1 MNIKLKKIS
10 LIFSFYNEEPVFDE
24 LISRVEKVFCDL
36 EYNYE
41 LIFINDNSTDNS
53 LKKLI
58 KIREGNKKIKIINMS
73 RRFGSPSCVI
83 AGFRNAS
90 GDAIIYMDSDLQDP
104 PEIIPKL
111 IKEWNNGFEVVHT
124 TRTKREGEKFIKL
137 WVTEKAYKVINWFSD
152 INIPKNTGD
161 FKLLSRKAVNSIL
174 ELEEDDP
181 FIRGL
186 SIWIGF
192 KQTKVYYVREPRL
205 TGDTKYPSHGISG
218 TSIKELIKGI
228 SSFSLIPLYFSLFVG
243 LVVSFLSF
251 LFLTY
256 ILISKIFFSHHLPGW
271 SALMITILFL
281 GGIILFTIGIL
292 GVYVGKIHQDIKRR
306 PKFIISEK
314 IGFRD

>member
-1 MNIKLKKIS
+1 MKLVSIVFSFRNEEKNLKELVKRVDTALKKVKN
-10 LIFSFYNEEPVFDE
+10 YE
-24 LISRVEKVFCDL
+24 
-36 EYNYE
+36 YE
-41 LIFINDNSTDNS
+41 LIFVNDDSDDGSENILET
-53 LKKLI
+53 LQELY
-58 KIREGNKKIKIINMS
+58 RIKIINMS
-73 RRFGSPSCVI
+73 RTFGVGPCVLAGFKHAAGDCVI
-83 AGFRNAS
+83 
-90 GDAIIYMDSDLQDP
+90 YLDSDLQDP

-111 IKEWNNGFEVVHT
+111 IKEWNKGFEVVHT

-228 SSFSLIPLYFSLFVG
+228 SSFSLIPLYFSLFCIVNDCLG
-243 LVVSFLSF
+243 KG
-251 LFLTY
+251 
-256 ILISKIFFSHHLPGW
+256 SKLAI
-271 SALMITILFL
+271 
-281 GGIILFTIGIL
+281 
-292 GVYVGKIHQDIKRR
+292 
-306 PKFIISEK
+306 
-314 IGFRD
+314 